1 MEALTDQ
8 REQLAIRAIALI
20 EDGQVPL
27 TQLSKEGKF
36 RRGRLMA
43 SQKFWEEAK
52 AKADGKV
59 RTYSRDFG
67 DSVFSN
73 MSMSCPFP
81 IKLRKPDGRW
91 YLSVEHAYVTAKL
104 RSYRDHPKGAI
115 LDGNVGRCNRLLST
129 VAMVDPT
136 GAKKAAKALI
146 SERWNLAEWR
156 GTGRDLNVIHDIME
170 AKFRGSLE
178 AQRALLRT
186 GHEYLVEATSDLRWG
201 CGLTRRRNST
211 PYQLD
216 LLANPPEYEGLNC
229 QGLILMVIREKLR
242 KGHAQLLQ
250 GPEQKVA
257 APRGNLPDD
266 CRQRAMLRNTP
277 FKTIEARP
285 ASWLNWPFVPAKNQ
299 HFDQNENKNSRE
311 CRRRH
316 ASGSQ
321 AEGVRRGDSGR
332 R

>member
-1 MEALTDQ
+1 MLSKYEQHRRDLEHREQHQRSRTQTNRERAIACQRAMEALTDQ

-91 YLSVEHAYVTAKL
+91 YLSVEHAYVIAKL

-129 VAMVDPT
+129 VAMEDPT

-146 SERWNLAEWR
+146 L
-156 GTGRDLNVIHDIME
+156 
-170 AKFRGSLE
+170 
-178 AQRALLRT
+178 
-186 GHEYLVEATSDLRWG
+186 
-201 CGLTRRRNST
+201 
-211 PYQLD
+211 
-216 LLANPPEYEGLNC
+216 
-229 QGLILMVIREKLR
+229 
-242 KGHAQLLQ
+242 
-250 GPEQKVA
+250 
-257 APRGNLPDD
+257 
-266 CRQRAMLRNTP
+266 
-277 FKTIEARP
+277 
-285 ASWLNWPFVPAKNQ
+285 
-299 HFDQNENKNSRE
+299 
-311 CRRRH
+311 
-316 ASGSQ
+316 
-321 AEGVRRGDSGR
+321 
-332 R
+332 